1 MSLYVVR
8 RILLTIPVL
17 LGVTLLTFGIIQFT
31 PGDPVILL
39 LGTNAEPEEVE
50 NLRSQL
56 GLNDPVLVQYVR
68 YVTNAARGDLG
79 KSIRGQTLVLDEI
92 LARFPSTFQLTV
104 TAMALATV
112 LGVLA
117 GVVAGTVRSKRL
129 STLTMAISLVG
140 LSVPNFWLGTIFVLV
155 FGVQLRWISVTGS
168 EEGVLNLLI
177 PALALA
183 LEPAASLARLTRS
196 SVLDVIHMDYTRT
209 ARAKGLS
216 ERIVVMRHVL
226 RNALI
231 PIVTVIGLRFS
242 FLLSGAFFIEA
253 VFARPGLG
261 RFAINAITN
270 RDYPQVQGMVLFTAA
285 IYVFVNLAIDL
296 LYGVIDPRIRYA

>member
-1 MSLYVVR
+1 MSLYVLR

-31 PGDPVILL
+31 PGDPVVLL

-50 NLRSQL
+50 LLRSQL

-68 YVTNAARGDLG
+68 YVANAARGDLG
-79 KSIRGQTLVLDEI
+79 RSIRGQTSVLNEI
-92 LARFPSTFQLTV
+92 LDRFPSTFQLTL
-104 TAMALATV
+104 TAMAMATV
-112 LGVLA
+112 LGILA
-117 GVVAGTVRSKRL
+117 GAVAGTIRSKRL
-129 STLTMAISLVG
+129 STLTMAVSLVG

-168 EEGVLNLLI
+168 EDGVLNLLV

-196 SVLDVIHMDYTRT
+196 SVLDVVDMDYTRT

-270 RDYPQVQGMVLFTAA
+270 RDYPQVQGMVLFTAT
-285 IYVFVNLAIDL
+285 IYVFVNLGIDL